1 ILNFKNSGGT
11 WQSLQQVV
19 ATLVGA
25 SQWTAGTGGSIYYN
39 AGNVGV
45 GSSSPS
51 TALAVEGTITAPTV
65 TGLLAPIN
73 PSDAVNKA
81 YVDASGG
88 GGAGTTPAMCAVTEQ
103 TYNGNLGGIA
113 GATAKCQAEFGSGW
127 SFANAARLAAYFGS
141 NSNTN
146 TGYSNLNLNLLI
158 FPLISFTT
166 IWLDPM
172 GSVNSYS
179 YSVYYGVCDHW
190 TNGSGG
196 IYGFSYGMNPSNYYP
211 SVEKSDCS
219 LSNPI
224 FCCNF

>member
-88 GGAGTTPAMCAVTEQ
+88 GGGSGVGNYCQITSNN
-103 TYNGNLGGIA
+103 YNGDLGGIA
-113 GATAKCQAEFGSGW
+113 GANAKC
-127 SFANAARLAAYFGS
+127 
-141 NSNTN
+141 
-146 TGYSNLNLNLLI
+146 
-158 FPLISFTT
+158 
-166 IWLDPM
+166 
-172 GSVNSYS
+172 
-179 YSVYYGVCDHW
+179 
-190 TNGSGG
+190 
-196 IYGFSYGMNPSNYYP
+196 
-211 SVEKSDCS
+211 
-219 LSNPI
+219 
-224 FCCNF
+224 